1 MIDLDYELERL
12 GIGNVATKKD
22 NRYHRK
28 YLGRS
33 RYYTKYQNNRGYH
46 CKSYK
51 REDGRIIKYYNSPYC
66 KWYKKYSNR
75 VIRNYKGEIN
85 NGSFCFKLYDYW
97 WTIY

>member
-33 RYYTKYQNNRGYH
+33 RYYTRYHNDKNFH
-46 CKSYK
+46 CKMYK
-51 REDGRIIKYYNSPYC
+51 RDDGRIVRYYDSPRSEY
-66 KWYKKYSNR
+66 YKKYSNKA
-75 VIRNYKGEIN
+75 IRYYKGEISD
-85 NGSFCFKLYDYW
+85 GRTCYKLYDYECQL
-97 WTIY
+97 Y